1 MTAAIEMH
9 RLAKEFAGGRG
20 VHGIDLSIETGEVHG
35 FLGPNGAGKSTT
47 IRMLLGLTRPSS
59 GRARVLGLDPR
70 RDRVDLLA
78 RVGYLP
84 GELALHPRLT
94 GRHHLERVASARRMG
109 DTTLRDALI
118 DRFGASID
126 RPVRAMSKGERQKIG
141 IVLAFMHRPE
151 LLVLD
156 EPTSG
161 LDPLMQDEFARLMA
175 EVAAEGATVFLS
187 SHELEE
193 VQRVARRVTIISDG
207 RLLVTDSVDELR
219 RRAPRT
225 FTIECAQ
232 PVDPDA
238 FASLD
243 GVEVTDV
250 EGKRITLVLSDGN
263 VADLL
268 RTTLAFDPV
277 DLTAN
282 AADLDSLFLSYY
294 RNKPALESAHVA

>member
-1 MTAAIEMH
+1 MTAAIEVH
-9 RLAKEFAGGRG
+9 RLAKEFAAGRG

-47 IRMLLGLTRPSS
+47 IRMLLGMSRPTS
-59 GRARVLGLDPR
+59 GTARVLGLDPR
-70 RDRVDLLA
+70 RDRVALLA

-94 GRHHLERVASARRMG
+94 GREHLDRVASARGLHDLTR
-109 DTTLRDALI
+109 RDALVE
-118 DRFGASID
+118 RFGASID
-126 RPVRAMSKGERQKIG
+126 RPVHALSKGERQKIG
-141 IVLAFMHRPE
+141 IVLAFVHRPE

-161 LDPLMQDEFARLMA
+161 LDPLMQDEFARLMG
-175 EVAAEGATVFLS
+175 EVAAEGATIFLS

-193 VQRVARRVTIISDG
+193 VQRVAGRVTIIADG
-207 RLLVTDSVDELR
+207 RLLVTDSVEALR

-225 FTIECAQ
+225 FTIECAK
-232 PVDPDA
+232 PIDPHA
-238 FASLD
+238 FAALD
-243 GVEVTDV
+243 GVAVAGVDGRT
-250 EGKRITLVLSDGN
+250 ITLQLSGGN

-268 RTTLAFDPV
+268 RTSLDFEPV

-282 AADLDSLFLSYY
+282 AADLDALFLSYY
-294 RNKPALESAHVA
+294 RRDSEAAHVA